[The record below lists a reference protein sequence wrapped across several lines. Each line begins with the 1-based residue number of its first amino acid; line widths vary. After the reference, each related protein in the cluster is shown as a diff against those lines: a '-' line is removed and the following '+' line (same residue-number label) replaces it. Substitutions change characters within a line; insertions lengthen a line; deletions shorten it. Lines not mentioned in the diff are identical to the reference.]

1 MASLYLFLAGL
12 SEVGWAIGL
21 KAPQRLGSIFS
32 ASRRQR
38 VLDRVGLKLPLV
50 RYTATIADATS
61 KAG

>member
-1 MASLYLFLAGL
+1 MAWLYLFLL

-38 VLDRVGLKLPLV
+38 SASPALV
-50 RYTATIADATS
+50 
-61 KAG
+61 